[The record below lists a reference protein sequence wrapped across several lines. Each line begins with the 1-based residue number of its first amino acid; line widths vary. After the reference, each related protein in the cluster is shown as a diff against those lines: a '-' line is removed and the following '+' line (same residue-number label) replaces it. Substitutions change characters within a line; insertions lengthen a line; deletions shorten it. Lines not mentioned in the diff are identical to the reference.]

1 MNRLRDDRGGILVL
15 SAVAIPVFLLVA
27 ALIVDVGNWYVH
39 KRQLQNRADAAALA
53 AGVQYASS
61 WPACITNTTDQNA
74 IRAVARQFAGDPAA
88 TSPVNTEIANQSRVD
103 VMLNSTSYTAGTD
116 DSDGGGP
123 CFDHPSN
130 TSPENESN
138 ITPSGGYWTDVKV
151 KERNVGT
158 IFGGFGLNLLQTT
171 ARARVELK
179 EAASG
184 VEFIPIA
191 VPEQTVVKAQVRFI
205 NECNGSQIGNSV
217 ELKPLKTAYQTQ
229 GGMQLWGPD
238 PLGNQTSVDP
248 GQIALTTPQESA
260 IPIPAPATGSP
271 PCNSGNR
278 LDYIPIGVEVRVAGR
293 KDINLDPPTTARCTA
308 LQPATSADCFQRISE
323 IRVYRPDNGLFGDRP
338 QIRDVTF
345 SPSGTSPCALD
356 PYYTRLTPGAA
367 NCTFDASVF
376 MDWGSRPLAPDGEFE
391 ATIQVGSG
399 TPRSLAGS
407 APQGPWVASGI
418 PISSLGPVDVTVN
431 WKYTLK
437 NKKDW
442 APGSMT
448 NCNPCVRSGSTVVHR
463 VNLADD
469 PTGANDP
476 PSGPVAA
483 VKLTYGPTLTSAE
496 LHSAETNTTISPYVT
511 IGLKNAFQMG
521 DFAILRQRAG
531 QQNFSI
537 ICDPYWGQPSAQD
550 TSAAFYFG
558 CQPPYA
564 SNDTTTPSYWWSTS
578 TGCPDWSNWFSFSGT
593 PPNVSY
599 PNSPWRCL
607 HLQPGGKGQTIG
619 DGIAMRTKNCQTP
632 VVTGPPGPG
641 VKADCQASKYKCNYG
656 VRWNPG
662 DPPPSSSDPRVV
674 RLFVVPYGA
683 YKDVANGN
691 NADIPVL
698 QLAAFYITG
707 WKYNKNGDPC
717 DDVGDGA
724 ISPALYPNDNDKLG
738 DEELAGY
745 FIKLVDSSGPVD
757 PSRNCNSNDVT
768 ICRPALTR

>member
-1 MNRLRDDRGGILVL
+1 MKRLTDNRGGVLVL
-15 SAVAIPVFLLVA
+15 GAVMIPLFLLLT
-27 ALIVDVGNWYVH
+27 ALIVDVGDWYTH

-53 AGVQYASS
+53 AGVQYQTN
-61 WPACITNTTDQNA
+61 WPACTTSTTQQD
-74 IRAVARQFAGDPAA
+74 IVRAAARQYAGDPAA
-88 TSPVNTEIANQSRVD
+88 TGPVNTEIANQSNLD
-103 VMLNSTSYTAGTD
+103 VIINSTSYTAGTD

-130 TSPENESN
+130 TNPESESN

-151 KERNVGT
+151 KENNIGT
-158 IFGGFGLNLLQTT
+158 IFGGFGLNLLRTT

-184 VEFIPIA
+184 DQFIPIA
-191 VPEQTVVKAQVRFI
+191 VPEQTIVKAQVRFI
-205 NECNGSQIGNSV
+205 NECDGSQVGNSV
-217 ELKPLKTAYQTQ
+217 AFKPLKTTYQTQ

-238 PLGNQTSVDP
+238 LLGNQTSVDP
-248 GQIALTTPQESA
+248 GQIALTTPQDTA

-271 PCNSGNR
+271 ACNAGNT
-278 LDYIPIGVEVRVAGR
+278 LDYIPIAVEVRVAGR
-293 KDINLDPPTTARCTA
+293 KDIDLDPATAARCTQ
-308 LQPATSADCFQRISE
+308 LQSATSADCFRRISE

-345 SPSGTSPCALD
+345 SPSGSSPCVLD
-356 PYYTRLTPGAA
+356 PYYTRLAVGAT

-376 MDWGSRPLAPDGEFE
+376 MDWGSRPLAPDGQFE

-399 TPRSLAGS
+399 TPRNLAGS
-407 APQGPWVASGI
+407 PPQGPWVASGI
-418 PISSLGPVDVTVN
+418 PISSLGPLDVKVN

-437 NKKDW
+437 NNKSW

-448 NCNPCVRSGSTVVHR
+448 NCNPCVKSGSTVVHR

-469 PTGANDP
+469 PSGATDP
-476 PSGPVAA
+476 PSDPVAA
-483 VKLTYGPTLTSAE
+483 VKLTTGPTIASPE
-496 LHSAETNTTISPYVT
+496 LHSATTNNSISPYVT
-511 IGLKNAFQMG
+511 IGLKNAYQPG
-521 DFAILRQRAG
+521 DFAVLRQRAG

-537 ICDPYWGQPSAQD
+537 ICDPYWGQPSSQD

-564 SNDTTTPSYWWSTS
+564 GNDTTTPSFWWSAS
-578 TGCPDWSNWFSFSGT
+578 TGCPDWSTWFTMSGT
-593 PPNVSY
+593 APNVSY

-619 DGIAMRTKNCQTP
+619 DGIALRTKNCQTP
-632 VVTGPPGPG
+632 AVGGAPGPG
-641 VKADCQASKYKCNYG
+641 VKADCQASKYTCHYG

-662 DPPPSSSDPRVV
+662 DPPPAADDPRVV

-683 YKDVANGN
+683 YKGVANGN
-691 NADIPVL
+691 NADVPVL

-707 WKYNKNGDPC
+707 WNYNKRADPC
-717 DDVGDGA
+717 DAVGKGDVQ
-724 ISPALYPNDNDKLG
+724 PALYKSDTVPG
-738 DEELAGY
+738 DDELAGY
-745 FIKLVDSSGPVD
+745 FIKLIDSSGPVD
-757 PSRNCNSNDVT
+757 PTRNCNSNDVT